1 MKSKVKSFIS
11 DTVNKFKDKNWRKF
25 RLRKIL
31 RRLLIPIIWSVVCSN
46 VGLFFLFAAPSIN
59 TIAILIAAV
68 LFLFLLVR
76 HIFIISFYRRHSQTY
91 MIDVLGPWMLFVLV
105 SAIGYFF
112 IPPAIFNH
120 IFLPLRACEPFY
132 LRSWV
137 SIILILLL
145 MLGLMSLTRTIGRKT
160 RIKLEEKRRKRS
172 VKISRE
178 DLDGIYKG
186 PHHK

>member
-1 MKSKVKSFIS
+1 MKNNFIS
-11 DTVNKFKDKNWRKF
+11 DTVSKFKDKKWRKF
-25 RLRKIL
+25 RLGKIL
-31 RRLLIPIIWSVVCSN
+31 RRLFVPVIWSVVSSN

-68 LFLFLLVR
+68 LFLVLLIR
-76 HIFIISFYRRHSQTY
+76 HIFIISFFRRHSQPY
-91 MIDVLGPWMLFVLV
+91 MIDVLGPWLLFVLLSV
-105 SAIGYFF
+105 AGFF
-112 IPPAIFNH
+112 FVPPSVFNH
-120 IFLPLRACEPFY
+120 IFLPLRACEPFF

-145 MLGLMSLTRTIGRKT
+145 MLGLMSLTRTVGRKT

-178 DLDGIYKG
+178 DIDGTYKR